1 MAQPVG
7 SYELLPIG
15 EFSRRSSLSIHQLR
29 HYHEVGLLEPS
40 RVDSENAVTTR
51 SGGLEVRRK
60 PDRTSG
66 GPRSPVEAAGFP
78 L

>member
-1 MAQPVG
+1 MAQPAG
-7 SYELLPIG
+7 SDELLPTG

-40 RVDSENAVTTR
+40 RVDSDQCRHNQK
-51 SGGLEVRRK
+51 RR
-60 PDRTSG
+60 PRR
-66 GPRSPVEAAGFP
+66 PRSPVEEAGFP